1 MEVKMESFFVRT
13 ESLLLLGIVKIIS
26 TQRVRTV
33 MNILMVRKSCS
44 VFPVLHMI
52 FCLQLSDENLV
63 KQRYC
68 DDRNLDYILT
78 AFMLLYV

>member
-1 MEVKMESFFVRT
+1 MESFFVRT
-13 ESLLLLGIVKIIS
+13 ERLLLLGIVKIIS

-44 VFPVLHMI
+44 LFPVLHMV
-52 FCLQLSDENLV
+52 FCLQLSDENLA
-63 KQRYC
+63 KLRYC

-78 AFMLLYV
+78 AFMLFYV